1 VGIEGEKVRMLMRRR
16 IVFFIRL
23 LITPIFIFSM
33 MMMIIVVMMM
43 MMMGNRGS
51 VRPRDVSIFVLMLHF
66 YCSNRTQSVDKN
78 NGES

>member
-1 VGIEGEKVRMLMRRR
+1 MGIEGENVRMLMRRR

-33 MMMIIVVMMM
+33 MMIIIVM

-51 VRPRDVSIFVLMLHF
+51 VRLRDVSIFVLMLHF